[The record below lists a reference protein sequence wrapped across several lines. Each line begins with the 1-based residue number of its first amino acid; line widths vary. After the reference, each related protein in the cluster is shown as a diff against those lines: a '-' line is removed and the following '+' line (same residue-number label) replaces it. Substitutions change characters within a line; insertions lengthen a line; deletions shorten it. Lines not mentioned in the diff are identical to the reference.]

1 MVIEIKHD
9 QFSAISTVIIL
20 NKVVIAVINKTVKA
34 SIVALFI
41 SSATLASLQVNA
53 DTYTLFANGYTD
65 NYTPS
70 VPVVDFFGSWKGA
83 KAYNEGSKAIAN
95 NFFQIG
101 VQYEA
106 LSFAIFYRYDYYLT
120 MHPDV
125 AEYRY
130 TFHNDRDNLQDRDYI
145 YDFKE
150 QRLTTQGIRVGYN
163 YRYNNRITFN
173 SYINVLYS
181 SKFQER
187 DIQNGYIN
195 GITRIGDADADYYF
209 SEDTLYGFLT
219 VDEPPEG
226 YGASLDFDLIYRIN
240 HTLTVDLNVK
250 DAFHFVTW
258 EESPY
263 AKGNFQVD
271 QFYYDDQD
279 VLQQNPLTNLYTHEG
294 SEQHS
299 FTQHLP
305 VRIDL
310 SLEQIIAQKFD
321 LTVKYQYNE
330 VMDSVSIKGGYSPF
344 AESNVAVSYNLQRSA
359 LGLHGKYRSFYCDI
373 MFDDVDFGYANSLS
387 LFLGYEVRL

>member
-1 MVIEIKHD
+1 MVIEIEHD
-9 QFSAISTVIIL
+9 QFRAISTVIIL
-20 NKVVIAVINKTVKA
+20 NKVVIIVRKKTVKA

-53 DTYTLFANGYTD
+53 ETYTLFANGYSD

-83 KAYNEGSKAIAN
+83 KEYNEGSKAIAN

-163 YRYNNRITFN
+163 YQYNNKLTVT
-173 SYINVLYS
+173 SYLNVLYS

-195 GITRIGDADADYYF
+195 GKTSLGDADADYHF

-219 VDEPPEG
+219 VDDVPQG
-226 YGASLDFDLIYRIN
+226 YGASLDFDVSYQIN
-240 HTLTVDLNVK
+240 NITRVDLNVK

-263 AKGNFQVD
+263 AQGNFQVD
-271 QFYYDDQD
+271 DFYYDSQD

-310 SLEQIIAQKFD
+310 SVEQIIAKFD
-321 LTVKYQYNE
+321 LSVKYQYNE

-344 AESNVAVSYNLQRSA
+344 AESNVAISYNFQRSA
-359 LGLHGKYRSFYCDI
+359 LGLHSKYRTFYLDI

-387 LFLGYEVRL
+387 LFLGFEVSI